1 MTARMGPDEL
11 RDWLHL
17 LSCVSRGAARRL
29 LARHGSP
36 SAVLQAG
43 RAGWGSLL
51 SPDDATR
58 LAHGPDHLERLVRRT
73 EDWLGGEE
81 RRSIL
86 LLGAPDYPLP
96 LLHTA
101 DPPLMLY
108 LDGRRELLAERCV
121 AVVGSRR
128 PSPQGDENARYFAA
142 GLGEAGFCVVSGLAQ
157 GIDGAA
163 HEAAL
168 NTRGSTIAVLGT
180 GPDQV
185 YPLDHADLARHVARR
200 GLLVSEYFVGTPP
213 MAPNFPQR
221 NRIIAGLSEGCLV
234 VEAAMKSG
242 SLITARQA
250 SEAGREVFAVPGPIH
265 APQSKGCHHLLKQ
278 GACLVQELDD
288 LLQELPAGGLPRTA
302 ALDLGEALDNGLGED
317 AAAGKEENE
326 DIGNDHP
333 LLRAIGGDTVS
344 LEQLSQRCGWAQ
356 DELNATLL
364 DLELDGRVAR
374 LPGALFQRRRAT

>member
-1 MTARMGPDEL
+1 MSPDEL

-17 LSCVSRGAARRL
+17 LSCVSRGVARRL
-29 LARHGSP
+29 LARHGAP
-36 SAVLQAG
+36 GAVLRAG
-43 RAGWGSLL
+43 RAGWGNAL
-51 SPDDATR
+51 SPEEATL
-58 LAHGPDHLERLVRRT
+58 LAKGPDQLDRLVRRT
-73 EDWLGGEE
+73 EDWLASGE

-86 LLGAPDYPLP
+86 LLDAPDYPLP

-121 AVVGSRR
+121 AVVGSRH

-180 GPDQV
+180 GPDKV
-185 YPLDHADLARHVARR
+185 FPLDHADLSRHVARR

-278 GACLVQELDD
+278 GACLVQALED
-288 LLQELPAGGLPRTA
+288 LLDELPAGGLPRTA
-302 ALDLGEALDNGLGED
+302 TLDLESDPD
-317 AAAGKEENE
+317 AEPAPASKPVET
-326 DIGNDHP
+326 DDDHP
-333 LLRAIGGDTVS
+333 LLRAIGRDTVS
-344 LEQLSQRCGWAQ
+344 LEQLSQRSGWAQ

-364 DLELDGRVAR
+364 DLELEGRVAR
-374 LPGALFQRRRAT
+374 LPGALFQRRGAA

>member
-1 MTARMGPDEL
+1 MSPDDL
-11 RDWLHL
+11 RDWLRL
-17 LSCVSRGAARRL
+17 LSCISRGAARRL

-36 SAVLQAG
+36 GAALAAG
-43 RAGWGSLL
+43 QAGWGQAL
-51 SPDDATR
+51 SAEETER
-58 LAHGPDHLERLVRRT
+58 LRSPPTELDRLVRRT
-73 EDWLGGEE
+73 QAWLSGGE

-86 LLGAPDYPLP
+86 LLSDTDYPFA
-96 LLHTA
+96 LLNTA

-108 LDGRRELLAERCV
+108 LDGRRELLGQRCV

-128 PSPQGDENARYFAA
+128 PSPQGDENARHFAA

-168 NTRGSTIAVLGT
+168 HTPGGTIAVLGT

-185 YPLDHADLARHVARR
+185 YPLGHAELSRHIARR

-234 VEAAMKSG
+234 VEAALKSG

-250 SEAGREVFAVPGPIH
+250 SEAGREVFAIPGPIH

-288 LLQELPAGGLPRTA
+288 LLAELPARGSPREA
-302 ALDLGEALDNGLGED
+302 AIDPEPEAD
-317 AAAGKEENE
+317 AEATPESSAAQ
-326 DIGNDHP
+326 DDHP
-333 LLRAIGGDTVS
+333 LLRAIGRDTVS
-344 LEQLSQRCGWAQ
+344 LEQLSQRSGWPQ

-364 DLELDGRVAR
+364 DLELEGLVAR
-374 LPGALFQRRRAT
+374 LPGALFQRRRRA

>member
-1 MTARMGPDEL
+1 MSPDDL

-36 SAVLQAG
+36 GAVLKAG
-43 RAGWGSLL
+43 RAGWGGVL
-51 SPDDATR
+51 SADEADR
-58 LAHGPDHLERLVRRT
+58 LAKGLPDLDRLIRRT
-73 EDWLGGEE
+73 EDWLAEGE

-86 LLGAPDYPLP
+86 LIGDDDYPNP
-96 LLHTA
+96 LLQTA
-101 DPPLMLY
+101 DPPLL
-108 LDGRRELLAERCV
+108 LHLEGRRELLQSRCV

-142 GLGEAGFCVVSGLAQ
+142 GLGEAGLCVVSGLAQ
-157 GIDGAA
+157 GIDAAA

-168 NTRGSTIAVLGT
+168 HTRGGTIAVLGT
-180 GPDQV
+180 GPDKV
-185 YPLDHADLARHVARR
+185 YPLDHADLSRHVARR

-288 LLQELPAGGLPRTA
+288 LLQELPVGGLPRSA
-302 ALDLGEALDNGLGED
+302 ALPLDDNEVDPGSGKDSGPEPGS
-317 AAAGKEENE
+317 AAALVET
-326 DIGNDHP
+326 DHP
-333 LLRAIGGDTVS
+333 LLRAIGPDTVS
-344 LEQLSQRCGWAQ
+344 LEQLAQRSGWPQ

-364 DLELDGRVAR
+364 DLELEGHVAR
-374 LPGALFQRRRAT
+374 LPGALFQRRRRT

>member
-1 MTARMGPDEL
+1 MSPDEL
-11 RDWLHL
+11 RAWLHL
-17 LSCVSRGAARRL
+17 LSCVSRGGARRL

-36 SAVLQAG
+36 GAVLMAG
-43 RAGWGSLL
+43 RGGWGGVL
-51 SPDDATR
+51 SPENAAL
-58 LAHGPDHLERLVRRT
+58 LAKGPDQLDRLVRRT
-73 EDWLGGEE
+73 EDWLSSGE

-168 NTRGSTIAVLGT
+168 NTRGGTIAVLGT

-185 YPLDHADLARHVARR
+185 YPLDHADLSRHVARH

-278 GACLVQELDD
+278 GACLVQALDD
-288 LLQELPAGGLPRTA
+288 LLNELPVGGLPRTTP
-302 ALDLGEALDNGLGED
+302 LDLESDHEPDSGPQRGPIPAEADD
-317 AAAGKEENE
+317 
-326 DIGNDHP
+326 DHP
-333 LLRAIGGDTVS
+333 LLRAIGRDTVS
-344 LEQLSQRCGWAQ
+344 LEQLSQRSGWPQ

-374 LPGALFQRRRAT
+374 LPGALFQRRRTA